1 LAVAYGAGAA
11 AAFAV
16 AATQEAVWRAR
27 LDLPGDWGDRLRV
40 LADANAVFFSRSF
53 VAQWP
58 GVGWLHGLFPLG
70 VLVPPC
76 LLALRRGRRARLWGA
91 VTVLL
96 SELVVPYAPLLP
108 VAETHLADRLFY
120 LAPLL
125 HCGAWAVADH
135 ACRDVRWLRA
145 LAAGLLLALSV
156 GYACVTWTIAPVF
169 PEVYQADM
177 RLLRDLETEARSTGA
192 GSLFVCAQAVTA
204 NPNPHGIDF
213 RGGPARLSA
222 FLTRWSAEGV
232 LEWRGTLP
240 VTRDN
245 DLRSD
250 CCVHCDWTHS
260 PSFHAMRL
268 EEGPVYC
275 GCAP

>member
-1 LAVAYGAGAA
+1 MRAGAVFTRIVCGADGTPEGLEAVRQAHRLA
-11 AAFAV
+11 AA
-16 AATQEAVWRAR
+16 
-27 LDLPGDWGDRLRV
+27 D
-40 LADANAVFFSRSF
+40 SS
-53 VAQWP
+53 
-58 GVGWLHGLFPLG
+58 
-70 VLVPPC
+70 
-76 LLALRRGRRARLWGA
+76 LLI
-91 VTVLL
+91 V
-96 SELVVPYAPLLP
+96 S